1 LERHDWEGKRV
12 KAEIERDYI
21 EFVTHQANALCRTAY
36 LLCGDWR
43 RAEDATQEALIR
55 LYRVWGRIQRKGSVG
70 AYARKVVVS
79 TTLDTLR
86 LKSSQEVVGGAG
98 YFAAEPDAADPLGVL
113 ENRLVITQA
122 LTELPPRQ
130 RACVVLR
137 YFDELS
143 VEETAAVLDCR
154 PGTVKSQTMR
164 ALDKLRAHPALAEL
178 TGLVGLGG

>member
-1 LERHDWEGKRV
+1 V
-12 KAEIERDYI
+12 KDEIERDYI
-21 EFVTHQANALCRTAY
+21 DFVTHHANALCRTAY

-55 LYRVWGRIQRKGSVG
+55 LYRAWGRIQRKGGVG

-79 TTLDTLR
+79 TTLDALR
-86 LKSSQEVVGGAG
+86 RKSSQEVVGGEA
-98 YFAAEPDAADPLGVL
+98 YFTAEADPADPFGVV
-113 ENRLVITQA
+113 ENRLVITRA
-122 LTELPPRQ
+122 LAELPPRQ

-143 VEETAAVLDCR
+143 VEETAAALNCR

-178 TGLVGLGG
+178 MVGVLR

>member
-1 LERHDWEGKRV
+1 V
-12 KAEIERDYI
+12 KKDVEQDYVD
-21 EFVTHQANALCRTAY
+21 FVTHQANSLCRTSY
-36 LLCGDWR
+36 LLCGDWK

-79 TTLDTLR
+79 TTLDGLR
-86 LKSSQEVVGGAG
+86 RKSSREVVGGDG
-98 YFAAEPDAADPLGVL
+98 YFAAEVDPRDPLGIL
-113 ENRLVITQA
+113 ETRVVITQA
-122 LTELPPRQ
+122 LAELPARQ

-143 VEETAAVLDCR
+143 VDETAAVLGCR

-164 ALDKLRAHPALAEL
+164 ALDKLRAHPALADL
-178 TGLVGLGG
+178 SDFAGLGG

>member
-1 LERHDWEGKRV
+1 MRPETEQ
-12 KAEIERDYI
+12 DYV
-21 EFVTHQANALCRTAY
+21 EFVTHHANSLCRTAY

-55 LYRVWGRIQRKGSVG
+55 LYRVWGRIQRKGAVG

-79 TTLDTLR
+79 TTLDALR
-86 LKSSQEVVGGAG
+86 RKSSREVVGGDE
-98 YFAAEPDAADPLGVL
+98 YFANEAEADALGTI
-113 ENRLVITQA
+113 ENRMVITKA
-122 LTELPPRQ
+122 LAELPPRQ

-143 VEETAAVLDCR
+143 VEETAIALDCR

-164 ALDKLRAHPALAEL
+164 ALEKLRTHPSLAEL
-178 TGLVGLGG
+178 SDLVGMK

>member
-1 LERHDWEGKRV
+1 M
-12 KAEIERDYI
+12 KAETEQDYV
-21 EFVTHQANALCRTAY
+21 EFVTHHANSLCRTAY

-55 LYRVWGRIQRKGSVG
+55 LYRVWGRIQRKGVVA

-79 TTLDTLR
+79 TTLDALR
-86 LKSSQEVVGGAG
+86 RKSSQEVVGGAE
-98 YFAAEPDAADPLGVL
+98 YFANEAVGDAVGVV
-113 ENRLVITQA
+113 ENRMVITKA
-122 LTELPPRQ
+122 LAELPPRQ

-143 VEETAAVLDCR
+143 VEETAIALNCR

-164 ALDKLRAHPALAEL
+164 ALEKLRAHPSLAEL
-178 TGLVGLGG
+178 SELIGMGA

>member
-1 LERHDWEGKRV
+1 MR
-12 KAEIERDYI
+12 AETERDYV
-21 EFVTHQANALCRTAY
+21 EFVTHHANSLCRTAY

-55 LYRVWGRIQRKGSVG
+55 LYRVWGRIQRKGAVG

-79 TTLDTLR
+79 TTLDALR
-86 LKSSQEVVGGAG
+86 RKSSQEVVGGDE
-98 YFAAEPDAADPLGVL
+98 YFANEAEADALGTV
-113 ENRLVITQA
+113 ENRLVITKA
-122 LTELPPRQ
+122 LAELPSRQ

-143 VEETAAVLDCR
+143 VEETAIALDCR

-164 ALDKLRAHPALAEL
+164 ALDKLRAHPSLAEL
-178 TGLVGLGG
+178 SDLVGMK

>member
-1 LERHDWEGKRV
+1 LTRHDWGELRV
-12 KAEIERDYI
+12 RPETEQDYV

-55 LYRVWGRIQRKGSVG
+55 LYRVWGRIQRKGAVA

-79 TTLDTLR
+79 TTLDALR
-86 LKSSQEVVGGAG
+86 RKSSQEVVGGDD
-98 YFAAEPDAADPLGVL
+98 YFANETDHSDPLGVL
-113 ENRLVITQA
+113 ENRLVITKA
-122 LTELPPRQ
+122 LAELPPRQ

-143 VEETAAVLDCR
+143 VEETAAALDCR
-154 PGTVKSQTMR
+154 PGTVKSQTLR
-164 ALDKLRAHPALAEL
+164 ALEKLRTHPALAEL
-178 TGLVGLGG
+178 SDLAVRG